1 MNAKPN
7 IILII
12 TDQQRF
18 DTIHAL
24 GAPWMKT
31 PVLDKL
37 AQEGTAFTNCYV
49 TSPVCVGSRAS
60 LFTGMYPHATGVF
73 TNFHPWE
80 PTWVPWLADA
90 GYHCVNIGKM
100 HINPYDAKGGFHQR
114 FFMENK
120 DRPLFLDE
128 HPRALYDEWD
138 KALHAR
144 KLQKPSRYT
153 RFNEDP
159 EGYRNALGA
168 FPWHLDEDMQS
179 DMFIGDN
186 AVWWLKERK
195 STAPLF
201 LQIGFPGPHPP
212 YDPLPRYLEQYK
224 DVDIPV
230 PETSD
235 AELAA
240 QPPSHEKLR
249 NNMIRNNYDSV
260 SWKERPSREEL
271 LRIRRHYAANV
282 TMIDDKVGEIMQT
295 LDERGYLDNAV
306 VIFTSDHGDALGDHG
321 HIQKWTMY
329 EGSVKVPLIVWSK
342 TMVGPRRNDSLV
354 QLMDVAPTV
363 LEAAGVTPPASF
375 EAKSLWPILKG
386 ETSKIRT
393 EVYSELAR
401 DHIQTGAEYMVMR
414 RDERWKL
421 VFYLGEAYGELYDL
435 QTDPGEL
442 QNLWSSEAHMELRER
457 LVKDLL
463 VWSMRGSIASRQQP
477 TPKPQQPML
486 ISSHQGDKK

>member
-1 MNAKPN
+1 MNDKPN
-7 IILII
+7 IILIM
-12 TDQQRF
+12 TDQQRS
-18 DTIHAL
+18 DTINAL

-31 PVLDKL
+31 PALDRL
-37 AQEGTAFTNCYV
+37 VREGTAFTNCYV

-60 LFTGMYPHATGVF
+60 LFTGMYPHSTGVF

-80 PTWVPWLADA
+80 PTWVQWLADA

-114 FFMENK
+114 FFVENK

-153 RFNEDP
+153 RFSTDAQ
-159 EGYRNALGA
+159 GYRDALGA
-168 FPWHLDEDMQS
+168 FPWHLDEDMHS
-179 DMFIGDN
+179 DMFVGDH

-212 YDPLPRYLEQYK
+212 YDPLPRYLDEYK
-224 DVDIPV
+224 DVNIPV
-230 PETSD
+230 PEPTEE
-235 AELAA
+235 ELAA
-240 QPPSHEKLR
+240 QPPSHRILR

-260 SWKERPSREEL
+260 SWKDRPSCEEL

-282 TMIDDKVGEIMQT
+282 TMIDDKVGEIMKT
-295 LDERGYLDNAV
+295 LDERGYLDNAI

-329 EGSVKVPLIVWSK
+329 DGSVKVPLIFWSK
-342 TMVGPRRNDSLV
+342 TMVGQGHNDSLV
-354 QLMDVAPTV
+354 QLMDIAPTA

-375 EAKSLWPILKG
+375 EARSLWPILRG
-386 ETSKIRT
+386 QTPQIR
-393 EVYSELAR
+393 EAAYSELAR
-401 DHIQTGAEYMVMR
+401 DHIQTGAEYIVMR
-414 RDERWKL
+414 RDARWKI
-421 VFYLGEAYGELYDL
+421 VYYLGEPDGELYDMEN
-435 QTDPGEL
+435 DPAEL
-442 QNLWSSEAHMELRER
+442 HNLWASTDHTELRER

-463 VWSMRGSIASRQQP
+463 VWSLRGSIASRQQP

-486 ISSHQGDKK
+486 V

>member
-1 MNAKPN
+1 MNDKPN

-12 TDQQRF
+12 TDQQRY
-18 DTIHAL
+18 DTINAL

-31 PVLDKL
+31 PALDRL
-37 AQEGTAFTNCYV
+37 VREGTAFTNCFV

-60 LFTGMYPHATGVF
+60 LFTGMYPHSTGVF

-80 PTWVPWLADA
+80 PTWVQWLADA

-114 FFMENK
+114 FFVENK

-144 KLQKPSRYT
+144 KLEKPSRYT
-153 RFNEDP
+153 RFTKDP
-159 EGYRNALGA
+159 EAYRKALGA
-168 FPWHLDEDMQS
+168 FAWDLDEDIHS
-179 DMFIGDN
+179 DMFIGEH

-195 STAPLF
+195 STAPMF

-212 YDPLPRYLEQYK
+212 YDPSQRYLDMYK

-230 PETSD
+230 PDPTE

-240 QPPSHEKLR
+240 QPPSQGELR

-260 SWKERPSREEL
+260 AWKDKPGKDEL
-271 LRIRRHYAANV
+271 LRIRRHYAANI
-282 TMIDDKVGEIMQT
+282 TMIDDKVGEIMKT
-295 LDERGYLDNAV
+295 LDEKGYLDNAI

-329 EGSVKVPLIVWSK
+329 DCSVKVPLIMWS
-342 TMVGPRRNDSLV
+342 RNNIWQSSNESLV
-354 QLMDVAPTV
+354 QLMDIAPTI
-363 LEAAGVTPPASF
+363 LEAAGVTPPAYF
-375 EAKSLWPILKG
+375 QARSLWPILQG
-386 ETSKIRT
+386 DVQQVRS

-414 RDERWKL
+414 RDMQWKL
-421 VFYLGEAYGELYDL
+421 VYYLGDPNGELYDMKN
-435 QTDPGEL
+435 DPSEL
-442 QNLWSSEAHMELRER
+442 KNLWASPEHSVLRDG

-463 VWSMRGSIASRQQP
+463 VWSLKSSIASRQQQ

-486 ISSHQGDKK
+486 I

>member
-1 MNAKPN
+1 MNAQPN
-7 IILII
+7 IILIM

-18 DTIHAL
+18 DTINAL

-37 AQEGTAFTNCYV
+37 VNEGTSFSNCYV

-60 LFTGMYPHATGVF
+60 LFTGMYPHSTGVF

-80 PTWVPWLADA
+80 PTWVSLLGDA

-128 HPRALYDEWD
+128 HHRALYDEWD

-144 KLQKPSRYT
+144 KLEKPSRYT
-153 RFNEDP
+153 RHTQDP
-159 EGYRNALGA
+159 EGYRDALGA
-168 FPWHLDEDMQS
+168 FPWHLDGDMQS
-179 DMFIGDN
+179 DMFIGDH

-195 STAPLF
+195 ATSPLF

-212 YDPLPRYLEQYK
+212 YDPLPSYLDMYK

-230 PETSD
+230 PRTTAE
-235 AELAA
+235 ELAA
-240 QPPSHEKLR
+240 QPPSQAVLR

-260 SWKERPSREEL
+260 AWKDQPDAESL
-271 LRIRRHYAANV
+271 LRVRRHYAANV
-282 TMIDDKVGEIMQT
+282 SMIDHQVGEIMKT

-329 EGSVKVPLIVWSK
+329 DCSVRVPLIMWSRNRFGAK
-342 TMVGPRRNDSLV
+342 RNDSLV
-354 QLMDVAPTV
+354 QLMDIAPTI
-363 LEAAGVTPPASF
+363 LEAANIAVPKQF
-375 EAKSLWPILKG
+375 EAKSLWPVLDGKS
-386 ETSKIRT
+386 ESIRT

-401 DHIQTGAEYMVMR
+401 DHIQTGAEYIVMK
-414 RDERWKL
+414 RDAKWKI
-421 VFYLGEAYGELYDL
+421 VYYLGESSGELYDMEN
-435 QTDPGEL
+435 DPEEL
-442 QNLWSSEAHMELRER
+442 RNLWTSPENAALKDQMVR
-457 LVKDLL
+457 DLL
-463 VWSMRGSIASRQQP
+463 EWSVRSTLASRQQA
-477 TPKPQQPML
+477 TPRPQQPMF
-486 ISSHQGDKK
+486 I